1 MKRRPPKK
9 IPKDQRWFWTPEWQA
24 KEEEADKDLAAGRF
38 ETFTNV
44 EDAIRWLKSPL
55 RKRQPSSAPTQR
67 KTARRMPH

>member
-38 ETFTNV
+38 ERSLT
-44 EDAIRWLKSPL
+44 S
-55 RKRQPSSAPTQR
+55 
-67 KTARRMPH
+67 KTRFVG